1 MPVIIDVGL
10 SGIFNTLRE
19 LKALKNKL
27 IFREHYLS
35 VNDVFKSL
43 SHHSFEKDFA
53 KKITTKNINEFVSIS
68 FVIADEKFEET
79 VKNVLKPHF
88 ISKD

>member
-1 MPVIIDVGL
+1 MPESKAIFMPVIIDVGL
-10 SGIFNTLRE
+10 SGIFNTSRA
-19 LKALKNKL
+19 KALKNKL

-53 KKITTKNINEFVSIS
+53 KRLQ
-68 FVIADEKFEET
+68 
-79 VKNVLKPHF
+79 LKT
-88 ISKD
+88 